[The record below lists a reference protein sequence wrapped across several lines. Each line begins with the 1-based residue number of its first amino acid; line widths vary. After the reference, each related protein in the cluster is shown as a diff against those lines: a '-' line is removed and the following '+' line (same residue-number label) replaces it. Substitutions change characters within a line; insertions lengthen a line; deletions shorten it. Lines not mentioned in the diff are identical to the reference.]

1 MRIVFIRLIMGMMLT
16 SSFLSM
22 WLSNTATTAMML
34 PIANAILESLYGDL
48 ETLKENCKS
57 TNDPERDIINGLLN
71 VVYQNTEYLYFSAS
85 ALLFWFAL
93 QSLSNHQTTSD
104 NPTMVQH

>member
-1 MRIVFIRLIMGMMLT
+1 MMLT

-48 ETLKENCKS
+48 QTLKEKCKS
-57 TNDPERDIINGLLN
+57 INDPEHDIINGTSYPVMQCN
-71 VVYQNTEYLYFSAS
+71 VQGRPHRKLQLHNP
-85 ALLFWFAL
+85 LFP
-93 QSLSNHQTTSD
+93 LSPKKN
-104 NPTMVQH
+104 NP